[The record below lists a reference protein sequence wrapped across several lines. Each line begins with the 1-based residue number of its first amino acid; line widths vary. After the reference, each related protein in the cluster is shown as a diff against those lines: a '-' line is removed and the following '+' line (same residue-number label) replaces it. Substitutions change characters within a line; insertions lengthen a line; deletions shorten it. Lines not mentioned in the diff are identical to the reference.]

1 MTERTSHRHFV
12 PCMGGSAL
20 TPFYDILHR
29 FSGLGAVHEKM
40 ISVAELQPG
49 QRVLDIGCGTGN
61 LLLALGRDHPG
72 VEIEGLDPDARAL
85 AKAARKA
92 HRAGVA
98 ASWRPGYAQDLPHAD
113 GSVDRVFS
121 SLMLHHLH
129 DDKDALLAEVR
140 RVLRPGGWLGLVW
153 NGPDPREVWEYDLAR
168 LDPDTAGRDFLADP
182 ADEPFEVDGLA
193 PDELEWA
200 TFRWLR
206 EIDGP
211 GLAGRLRTHSAF
223 AVMPPDERE
232 RLIDAMVAV
241 VTAETERRGTPTV
254 PLRQSSHCARWRPT

>member
-1 MTERTSHRHFV
+1 
-12 PCMGGSAL
+12 MGGSAL

-40 ISVAELQPG
+40 ISMAELRPG

-61 LLLALGRDHPG
+61 LLLALGRDEQG
-72 VEIEGLDPDARAL
+72 VEIEGLDPDTRAL

-129 DDKDALLAEVR
+129 DDDGKDTLLAEVR
-140 RVLRPGGWLGLVW
+140 RVLRPDGLLV
-153 NGPDPREVWEYDLAR
+153 
-168 LDPDTAGRDFLADP
+168 LADIDGHS
-182 ADEPFEVDGLA
+182 AVDGHGFLHRRMAHNPMIHDNAGMVERIKAAGFAVEA
-193 PDELEWA
+193 PVEH
-200 TFRWLR
+200 
-206 EIDGP
+206 
-211 GLAGRLRTHSAF
+211 RLRMGRITIVRAR
-223 AVMPPDERE
+223 PGER
-232 RLIDAMVAV
+232 
-241 VTAETERRGTPTV
+241 
-254 PLRQSSHCARWRPT
+254 

>member
-29 FSGLGAVHEKM
+29 LSGLGDVHDKM
-40 ISVAELQPG
+40 ISMAELRPG

-61 LLLALGRDHPG
+61 LLIALGRGNPG
-72 VEIEGLDPDARAL
+72 VEIEGLDPDRRTL

-129 DDKDALLAEVR
+129 DDKDALLSEVR
-140 RVLRPGGWLGLVW
+140 RVLRPDGLLV
-153 NGPDPREVWEYDLAR
+153 
-168 LDPDTAGRDFLADP
+168 LADIDGHAAVDGHGFLRRRMAHNPMIHDNAGMVERIEAAGFAVEAPVEHRLRMGRITIVRANP
-182 ADEPFEVDGLA
+182 AD
-193 PDELEWA
+193 
-200 TFRWLR
+200 R
-206 EIDGP
+206 
-211 GLAGRLRTHSAF
+211 
-223 AVMPPDERE
+223 
-232 RLIDAMVAV
+232 
-241 VTAETERRGTPTV
+241 
-254 PLRQSSHCARWRPT
+254 

>member
-40 ISVAELQPG
+40 ISMAELQPG

-61 LLLALGRDHPG
+61 LLLALGRDEQG

-121 SLMLHHLH
+121 SLMLHHMPDD

-140 RVLRPGGWLGLVW
+140 RVLRPDGLLV
-153 NGPDPREVWEYDLAR
+153 
-168 LDPDTAGRDFLADP
+168 LADIDGHS
-182 ADEPFEVDGLA
+182 AVDGHGFLRRRMAHNPMIHDNAGMVERIKDAGFAVEA
-193 PDELEWA
+193 PVEH
-200 TFRWLR
+200 
-206 EIDGP
+206 
-211 GLAGRLRTHSAF
+211 RLRMGRITIVRAR
-223 AVMPPDERE
+223 PGER
-232 RLIDAMVAV
+232 
-241 VTAETERRGTPTV
+241 
-254 PLRQSSHCARWRPT
+254 

>member
-1 MTERTSHRHFV
+1 MTGRTSHRHFV

-40 ISVAELQPG
+40 IGMAELQPG
-49 QRVLDIGCGTGN
+49 QRVLDIGCGTCN
-61 LLLALGRDHPG
+61 LLLALGRVDPG

-92 HRAGVA
+92 HRVGVA

-129 DDKDALLAEVR
+129 DDKDTLLAEVR
-140 RVLRPGGWLGLVW
+140 RVLRPDGLLV
-153 NGPDPREVWEYDLAR
+153 
-168 LDPDTAGRDFLADP
+168 LADIDGHT
-182 ADEPFEVDGLA
+182 AVDGHGFLRRRMAHNPMIHDNAGMVERIKAAGFAVEA
-193 PDELEWA
+193 PVEH
-200 TFRWLR
+200 
-206 EIDGP
+206 
-211 GLAGRLRTHSAF
+211 RLRMGRITIVRAHPA
-223 AVMPPDERE
+223 
-232 RLIDAMVAV
+232 
-241 VTAETERRGTPTV
+241 
-254 PLRQSSHCARWRPT
+254 AR

>member
-1 MTERTSHRHFV
+1 MTERISHRHFV

-40 ISVAELQPG
+40 ISMAELQPG

-61 LLLALGRDHPG
+61 LLLALGRDEPG
-72 VEIEGLDPDARAL
+72 VEIEGLDPDPRAL

-121 SLMLHHLH
+121 SLMLHHMP
-129 DDKDALLAEVR
+129 DDDGKDALLAEVR
-140 RVLRPGGWLGLVW
+140 RVLRPDGLLV
-153 NGPDPREVWEYDLAR
+153 
-168 LDPDTAGRDFLADP
+168 LADIDGHT
-182 ADEPFEVDGLA
+182 AVDGHGFLRRRMAHNPMIHDNAGMVDRIKAAGFAVEA
-193 PDELEWA
+193 PVEH
-200 TFRWLR
+200 
-206 EIDGP
+206 
-211 GLAGRLRTHSAF
+211 RLRMGRITIVRAR
-223 AVMPPDERE
+223 PGER
-232 RLIDAMVAV
+232 
-241 VTAETERRGTPTV
+241 
-254 PLRQSSHCARWRPT
+254 

>member
-40 ISVAELQPG
+40 ISMAELQPG

-61 LLLALGRDHPG
+61 LLLALGRVDPG

-121 SLMLHHLH
+121 SLMLHHMPDD

-140 RVLRPGGWLGLVW
+140 RVLRPDGLLV
-153 NGPDPREVWEYDLAR
+153 
-168 LDPDTAGRDFLADP
+168 LADIDGHS
-182 ADEPFEVDGLA
+182 AVDGHGFLRRRMAHNPMIHDNAGMVERIKAAGFAVEA
-193 PDELEWA
+193 PVEH
-200 TFRWLR
+200 
-206 EIDGP
+206 
-211 GLAGRLRTHSAF
+211 RLRMGRITIVRAR
-223 AVMPPDERE
+223 PGER
-232 RLIDAMVAV
+232 
-241 VTAETERRGTPTV
+241 
-254 PLRQSSHCARWRPT
+254 

>member
-40 ISVAELQPG
+40 ISMAELQPG

-61 LLLALGRDHPG
+61 LLLALGRVDPG

-121 SLMLHHLH
+121 SLMLHHMP
-129 DDKDALLAEVR
+129 DDDGKDTLLAEVR
-140 RVLRPGGWLGLVW
+140 RVLRPDGLLV
-153 NGPDPREVWEYDLAR
+153 
-168 LDPDTAGRDFLADP
+168 LADIDGHS
-182 ADEPFEVDGLA
+182 AVDGHGFLRRRMAHNPMIHDNAGMVERIKAAGFAVEA
-193 PDELEWA
+193 PVEH
-200 TFRWLR
+200 
-206 EIDGP
+206 
-211 GLAGRLRTHSAF
+211 RLRMGRITIVRAR
-223 AVMPPDERE
+223 PGER
-232 RLIDAMVAV
+232 
-241 VTAETERRGTPTV
+241 
-254 PLRQSSHCARWRPT
+254 

>member
-40 ISVAELQPG
+40 ISMAELQPG

-61 LLLALGRDHPG
+61 LLLALGRDDQG
-72 VEIEGLDPDARAL
+72 VEIEGLDPDPRAL

-121 SLMLHHLH
+121 SLMLHHLP
-129 DDKDALLAEVR
+129 DDDGKDTLLAEVR
-140 RVLRPGGWLGLVW
+140 RVLRPDGLLV
-153 NGPDPREVWEYDLAR
+153 
-168 LDPDTAGRDFLADP
+168 LADIDGHS
-182 ADEPFEVDGLA
+182 AVDGHGFLRRRMAHNPMIHDNAGMVERIKAAGFAVEA
-193 PDELEWA
+193 PVEH
-200 TFRWLR
+200 
-206 EIDGP
+206 
-211 GLAGRLRTHSAF
+211 RLRMGRITIVRAR
-223 AVMPPDERE
+223 PGER
-232 RLIDAMVAV
+232 
-241 VTAETERRGTPTV
+241 
-254 PLRQSSHCARWRPT
+254 

>member
-40 ISVAELQPG
+40 ISMAELQPG

-61 LLLALGRDHPG
+61 LLLALGRDEQG

-121 SLMLHHLH
+121 SLMLHHLP
-129 DDKDALLAEVR
+129 DDDGKDTLLAEVR
-140 RVLRPGGWLGLVW
+140 RVLRPDGLLV
-153 NGPDPREVWEYDLAR
+153 
-168 LDPDTAGRDFLADP
+168 LADIDGHS
-182 ADEPFEVDGLA
+182 AVDGHGFLRRRMAHNPMIHDNAGMVERIKAAGFAVEA
-193 PDELEWA
+193 PVEH
-200 TFRWLR
+200 
-206 EIDGP
+206 
-211 GLAGRLRTHSAF
+211 RLRMGRITIVRAR
-223 AVMPPDERE
+223 PGER
-232 RLIDAMVAV
+232 
-241 VTAETERRGTPTV
+241 
-254 PLRQSSHCARWRPT
+254 

>member
-40 ISVAELQPG
+40 ISMAELQPG

-61 LLLALGRDHPG
+61 LLLALGRVDPG

-129 DDKDALLAEVR
+129 DDDGKDTLLAEVR
-140 RVLRPGGWLGLVW
+140 RVLRPDGLLV
-153 NGPDPREVWEYDLAR
+153 
-168 LDPDTAGRDFLADP
+168 LADIDGHS
-182 ADEPFEVDGLA
+182 AVDGHGFLRRRMAHNPMIHDNAGMVERIKAAGFAVEA
-193 PDELEWA
+193 PVEH
-200 TFRWLR
+200 
-206 EIDGP
+206 
-211 GLAGRLRTHSAF
+211 RLRMGRITIVRAR
-223 AVMPPDERE
+223 PGER
-232 RLIDAMVAV
+232 
-241 VTAETERRGTPTV
+241 
-254 PLRQSSHCARWRPT
+254 

>member
-40 ISVAELQPG
+40 ISMAELQPG

-61 LLLALGRDHPG
+61 LLLALGRDEQG

-121 SLMLHHLH
+121 SLMLHHLPDD
-129 DDKDALLAEVR
+129 DDKDTLLAEVR
-140 RVLRPGGWLGLVW
+140 RVLRPDGLLV
-153 NGPDPREVWEYDLAR
+153 
-168 LDPDTAGRDFLADP
+168 LADIDGHS
-182 ADEPFEVDGLA
+182 AVDGHGFLRRRMAHNPMIHDNAGMVERIKAAGFAVEA
-193 PDELEWA
+193 PVEH
-200 TFRWLR
+200 
-206 EIDGP
+206 
-211 GLAGRLRTHSAF
+211 RLRMGRITIVRAR
-223 AVMPPDERE
+223 PGER
-232 RLIDAMVAV
+232 
-241 VTAETERRGTPTV
+241 
-254 PLRQSSHCARWRPT
+254 

>member
-40 ISVAELQPG
+40 ISMAELQPG

-61 LLLALGRDHPG
+61 LLLALGRVDPG

-85 AKAARKA
+85 AKTARKA

-121 SLMLHHLH
+121 SLMLHHMP
-129 DDKDALLAEVR
+129 DDDGKDTLLAEVR
-140 RVLRPGGWLGLVW
+140 RVLRPDGLLV
-153 NGPDPREVWEYDLAR
+153 
-168 LDPDTAGRDFLADP
+168 LADIDGHS
-182 ADEPFEVDGLA
+182 AVDGHGFLRRRMAHNPMIHDNAGMVERIKAAGFAVEA
-193 PDELEWA
+193 PVEH
-200 TFRWLR
+200 
-206 EIDGP
+206 
-211 GLAGRLRTHSAF
+211 RLRMGRITIVRAR
-223 AVMPPDERE
+223 PGER
-232 RLIDAMVAV
+232 
-241 VTAETERRGTPTV
+241 
-254 PLRQSSHCARWRPT
+254 